1 MPRVGVHPGPRRLS
15 EGWRLALTTAL
26 TLFVVSFGGAA
37 LRLCAD
43 TGDDCAPSMRLVG
56 LVAGAWA
63 LNLAAEV
70 VACLRAPRGAGCPLL
85 RPLRCA
91 TPTAESRA
99 VARPQY
105 TVEERGAML

>member
-1 MPRVGVHPGPRRLS
+1 MPRVGVPRRRLS

-63 LNLAAEV
+63 LNVAAEL

-91 TPTAESRA
+91 RPTAEPRA

-105 TVEERGAML
+105 TEEERGAML